1 MQLKSPLITAGM
13 TILMLL
19 RPKETELN
27 NIGWLSDCAAYLKLE
42 DGEELLVGTHPRD
55 LLGHKLAKDGNHREA
70 AVLQFL
76 ELLLPENSWVLRLE
90 AEKGRN
96 LSRLLGVVLLRNS
109 ELMQSDDG
117 DNLSPAGARNDR
129 NGCQTARNLVEV
141 EAQARREQ
149 LVRRRQK
156 LVRTDR
162 HAKERKHAHAAVLD
176 LHNTAAVEG
185 SLVLAKPERIEDL
198 ALRVATKDRL
208 VDATDQVLN
217 LHDGSG
223 CPHAHGWA
231 HWRGER
237 SRANERSESERHGCG
252 KLRRISVDC
261 RDGEARAR

>member
-70 AVLQFL
+70 AVLHC
-76 ELLLPENSWVLRLE
+76 EHTCECWVLRLE

-156 LVRTDR
+156 LPQRRRMIRTTGVGSTSR
-162 HAKERKHAHAAVLD
+162 LGRSPE
-176 LHNTAAVEG
+176 TAAHHGE
-185 SLVLAKPERIEDL
+185 K
-198 ALRVATKDRL
+198 ATKRGKRG
-208 VDATDQVLN
+208 LN
-217 LHDGSG
+217 TR
-223 CPHAHGWA
+223 C
-231 HWRGER
+231 
-237 SRANERSESERHGCG
+237 
-252 KLRRISVDC
+252 
-261 RDGEARAR
+261 